1 MANVEDYVCN
11 NGRIPPYPWQIFNF
25 NIYNEDEFNTNIANV
40 WEVALKSHYKRNS
53 HHPEHF
59 SPIDEL
65 SKKELLCDL
74 LGSQLG
80 SQWKSGLRREW
91 KIENAANIY
100 VQLKI
105 DEFCKSVDVN
115 VILAVIT
122 SESNM
127 DRLTIQMDQH
137 KCQSI
142 RNVNLQ
148 LGKGINAQPE
158 IASSLFR
165 KRIIA
170 IEELSGRIDENLVK
184 ELTGNSQTSFR
195 NLYEQNMGGRPSA
208 KLFAST
214 NTAPICTATEAFRA
228 RVIVFPFNSKFA
240 NFENNL
246 ETSIQIETDKYKLEK
261 GDSIVDESFIGF
273 FTLIYIHLFQNV
285 DFNDGYIHIRPEPDI
300 LKEFKEQYL
309 SLTSLYKQFKQY
321 ADVQIVEGEAT
332 TVTDLLSAIRQFLV
346 ETKRLGTV
354 KDDDIIFNFDEE
366 YGHLKQTK
374 THDSIYEM
382 SAMDL
387 ENDEDEYEPALKTKK
402 MTCIVYYENIIIRNL
417 KKKFN

>member
-1 MANVEDYVCN
+1 M
-11 NGRIPPYPWQIFNF
+11 
-25 NIYNEDEFNTNIANV
+25 
-40 WEVALKSHYKRNS
+40 
-53 HHPEHF
+53 
-59 SPIDEL
+59 
-65 SKKELLCDL
+65 
-74 LGSQLG
+74 
-80 SQWKSGLRREW
+80 
-91 KIENAANIY
+91 
-100 VQLKI
+100 
-105 DEFCKSVDVN
+105 
-115 VILAVIT
+115 IT
-122 SESNM
+122 KVFGTYS
-127 DRLTIQMDQH
+127 
-137 KCQSI
+137 QSI

-148 LGKGINAQPE
+148 SGKGVNAQPE

-165 KRIIA
+165 KRVIA
-170 IEELSGRIDENLVK
+170 IEELSGKIDENLVK

-214 NTAPICTATEAFRA
+214 NTTPVCIATEAFRA
-228 RVIVFPFNSKFA
+228 RVIVFPFNSKFV

-246 ETSIQIETDKYKLEK
+246 ETSVQIETDRYKLEK

-273 FTLIYIHLFQNV
+273 FTLIYIHLFQNIN
-285 DFNDGYIHIRPEPDI
+285 FNDGYIHIRPEPDI
-300 LKEFKEQYL
+300 MKEFKEQYL

-321 ADVQIVEGEAT
+321 ADVQIFEGEMT

-354 KDDDIIFNFDEE
+354 KDDEIVTSFDEE

-387 ENDEDEYEPALKTKK
+387 ELEEDEDEEEPISKKRK
-402 MTCIVYYENIIIRNL
+402 MTCIVFYENIVIRNL